1 MSCVSIFA
9 FIDKEGIISETAKY
23 VDELAVI
30 DKENNKVVLD
40 MVHDS
45 HVINED
51 ETYTFENESLY
62 KEKVQL
68 LKALSLAFMCAK
80 NPKVRDTQ
88 REMVEVFLTPPEP
101 PKEEDYTEEKDLK
114 RAMQQHVQKIEE
126 YNEIIESLHNEIG
139 FQFHTSMKYE
149 ADAHQDCV
157 CALAK
162 LIGHTDASF

>member
-1 MSCVSIFA
+1 VAMSCVSIFA

-23 VDELAVI
+23 VDELAII

-68 LKALSLAFMCAK
+68 LKALSLALMCAK
-80 NPKVRDTQ
+80 NPKVRDT
-88 REMVEVFLTPPEP
+88 
-101 PKEEDYTEEKDLK
+101 
-114 RAMQQHVQKIEE
+114 
-126 YNEIIESLHNEIG
+126 
-139 FQFHTSMKYE
+139 
-149 ADAHQDCV
+149 
-157 CALAK
+157 
-162 LIGHTDASF
+162 